1 MCKKYGAL
9 DLFVYLLLV
18 IFFGKRNH
26 VDYVIFLPLQPV
38 CIPVVDYQLIAPA
51 PYVAP
56 IWYNGAGIF
65 HKVVQVSLHSKLA
78 DVGGRG
84 AETPE
89 KVNPV
94 LITPT
99 GRFVA
104 SQGRL
109 SLGL

>member
-1 MCKKYGAL
+1 M
-9 DLFVYLLLV
+9 
-18 IFFGKRNH
+18 IFFA
-26 VDYVIFLPLQPV
+26 LQPV

-51 PYVAP
+51 PNIAP

-65 HKVVQVSLHSKLA
+65 NKVVQVSLHSKLA
-78 DVGGRG
+78 NVGGRG

-89 KVNPV
+89 KVNSV
-94 LITPT
+94 LVTPT
-99 GRFVA
+99 GCFVA